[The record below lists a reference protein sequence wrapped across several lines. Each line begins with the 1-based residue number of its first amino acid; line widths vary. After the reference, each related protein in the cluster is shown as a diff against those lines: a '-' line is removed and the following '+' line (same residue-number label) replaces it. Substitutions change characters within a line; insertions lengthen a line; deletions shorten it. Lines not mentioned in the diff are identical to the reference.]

1 MTSRFHSLTWLAW
14 ALAAVTCLQL
24 APNVLY
30 VGLLMLVT
38 VLVVEVH
45 GRATPLARAF
55 PAFLALGALLG
66 LVRVALTVLT
76 THGIGRELVTWP
88 AFTLP
93 RLLGGF
99 TVGGTIEFEVLLQ
112 ALSES
117 VVIVATIAV
126 FGAWNSVVSH
136 AEVLQSAPRAFHE
149 PGLIVSVAL
158 AFVPSTMTALR
169 TTREADR
176 ARTGGVVV
184 RRGRLVRL
192 IVPVL
197 ERGME
202 RAVAL
207 AESMDSRGLGHLP
220 PGPTERGA
228 AVCGLGALLA
238 LAAAFVSLVGRA
250 HATATALVAAGGG
263 FTVLAVALASRA
275 SRRERYRPRRMRA
288 ADWAMV
294 VAVAVAPLTIAL
306 LAWSG
311 ADSLT
316 WESWRLEAPEF
327 DPLVA
332 VALLALAVPAALPPA
347 VPRGVPERHVQEAAA
362 PERTPPE
369 AAS

>member
-76 THGIGRELVTWP
+76 THGVGRELVTWP

-93 RLLGGF
+93 ELLGGF
-99 TVGGTIEFEVLLQ
+99 TVGGTIELEVLLQ

-228 AVCGLGALLA
+228 AACGLGALLA

-250 HATATALVAAGGG
+250 QATATALVVAGVG
-263 FTVLAVALASRA
+263 FTLLAVVLASRA

-294 VAVAVAPLTIAL
+294 AAVAVAPLTIAL
-306 LAWSG
+306 LAWTG

-327 DPLVA
+327 DPVVA

-347 VPRGVPERHVQEAAA
+347 VPGGVPEGTVPGGRLPGRSV
-362 PERTPPE
+362 PE

>member
-14 ALAAVTCLQL
+14 ALAAVTCVQL
-24 APNVLY
+24 APNASY
-30 VGLLMLVT
+30 VALVMLVA

-55 PAFLALGALLG
+55 PVFLTIGAVLG
-66 LVRVALTVLT
+66 LTRVALTVLT
-76 THGIGRELVTWP
+76 THGIGTALVTGP

-99 TVGGTIEFEVLLQ
+99 TVGGTVEREVLLQ
-112 ALSES
+112 ALAES
-117 VVIVATIAV
+117 IVIVATIAV
-126 FGAWNSVVSH
+126 FGAWNAVVSH
-136 AEVLQSAPRAFHE
+136 AEVLRSAPRAFHE
-149 PGLIVSVAL
+149 PGLVVSVAL
-158 AFVPSTMTALR
+158 AFVPSTITALR

-220 PGPTERGA
+220 AGPTERGA
-228 AVCGLGALLA
+228 AACGLGALLS
-238 LAAAFVSLVGRA
+238 LAAAFVSLVARA
-250 HATATALVAAGGG
+250 GTVA
-263 FTVLAVALASRA
+263 TVLVVVGIALTLAAVGLASRA

-288 ADWAMV
+288 EDWAV
-294 VAVAVAPLTIAL
+294 VAVVAVAPLTIGL
-306 LAWSG
+306 LAWTG
-311 ADSLT
+311 GGSLT
-316 WESWRLEAPEF
+316 WVPQRLEAPPF
-327 DPLVA
+327 DPFVA
-332 VALLALAVPAALPPA
+332 VALLVLALPAALPPP
-347 VPRGVPERHVQEAAA
+347 VPDAASAGGALADPVGIA
-362 PERTPPE
+362 PEG
-369 AAS
+369 SV